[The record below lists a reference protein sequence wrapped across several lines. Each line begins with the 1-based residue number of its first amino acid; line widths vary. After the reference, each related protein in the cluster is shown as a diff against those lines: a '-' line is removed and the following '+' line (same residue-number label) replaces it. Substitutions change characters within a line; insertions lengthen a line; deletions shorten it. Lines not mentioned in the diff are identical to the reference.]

1 MVISRE
7 YHYQGMSGHALIV
20 NLIVNLICTVVSRI
34 FEYDCAFACVS
45 SVFQDELKSKF

>member
-1 MVISRE
+1 MKVNDCNNSCP
-7 YHYQGMSGHALIV
+7 LIIY
-20 NLIVNLICTVVSRI
+20 NPLKDIYTCTVVCRI

>member
-1 MVISRE
+1 MCDSDKDRE
-7 YHYQGMSGHALIV
+7 TRGDKKLKRNTDV
-20 NLIVNLICTVVSRI
+20 CRI